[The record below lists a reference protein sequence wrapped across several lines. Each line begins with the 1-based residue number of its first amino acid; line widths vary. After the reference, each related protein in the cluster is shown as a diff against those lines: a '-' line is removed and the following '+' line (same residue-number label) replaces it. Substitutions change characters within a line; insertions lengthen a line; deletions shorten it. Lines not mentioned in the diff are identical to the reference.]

1 MQLAPYTGSEPPPF
15 FHDFLG
21 APNSMLMLNLMQT
34 AGAATDIIISVV
46 PTRIEA
52 DKIVFAV
59 TDYDFG
65 IHNRIG

>member
-1 MQLAPYTGSEPPPF
+1 
-15 FHDFLG
+15 
-21 APNSMLMLNLMQT
+21 MLMLNLMQT

-46 PTRIEA
+46 PMRIEA
-52 DKIVFAV
+52 DKIAFAV

>member
-1 MQLAPYTGSEPPPF
+1 MF
-15 FHDFLG
+15 FHDFLA
-21 APNSMLMLNLMQT
+21 APNGMLMLNLMQT

-46 PTRIEA
+46 PMRIEA